1 MDDAERLYSVVLA
14 LMYLIS
20 IDVVQGKLEAIVP

>member
-14 LMYLIS
+14 LMYLIY
-20 IDVVQGKLEAIVP
+20 IDLVQRKLEAIVS